1 MKRKRLLAEIFP
13 EEPLESVGTWLAGPV
28 LVRQALVPLRSTGA
42 EASSGGN
49 ISAGWRAPRASLSDS
64 TRYYGHKT
72 KISEPPLDSPVCL
85 CYYITD
91 AAQRGISMRFFIRS
105 SLIRPLFQAE
115 EEKGNGQK
123 EKTRH
128 QNWRVNNQEV
138 PQNVRNHCNRW

>member
-49 ISAGWRAPRASLSDS
+49 TQPAGGHHVSLSN
-64 TRYYGHKT
+64 TAHHPRHKA